1 MPWKVSDVERHK
13 KGLTTEE
20 KKKWVSIANRVLA
33 TCKKKG
39 ETNCDAKAIRIA
51 NSQVTANAEW
61 KDSMTGI
68 SLSVNEQIA
77 YVPRIETLN
86 YTEYIVVPV
95 VMMVEGVHNGSKG
108 ATFHSAEELEKTVD
122 YWEGKPVTLSHPQID
137 GYFVSAN
144 SDEVVEAWGVGFVS
158 NAKMKDKKLTAEIYI
173 DPIKLSEID
182 QGTLEAVRVG
192 KIIEVSVG
200 VFTTDEEIEG
210 EWKGEKYIK
219 ISKNHIPD
227 HLALLPGEVGA
238 CSVND
243 GCGLRVNNEKKE
255 GGKNVIQVNTELLK
269 SVNEQGYKLHPIVY
283 EESLSARID
292 KIVRAVYALDTDK
305 SYNYVEEVYETA
317 VVYVKR
323 EEGQEA
329 KLYKQFYQINE
340 DQTVSLI
347 GDPIQVIKKIEY
359 LQINKKVDMCKKCPE
374 KAKMLVESPNT
385 NFVESDLEWLSELGE
400 DKLDK
405 MIPKLNVN
413 KQPPTLE
420 EAWGVIQANQVSLED
435 YLKALPANVK
445 SEVEKG
451 LQLFRELRSNM
462 VKNILENTEKDT
474 WSETELNEMSV
485 EVLQK
490 IEKSIQKKSVGDYSL
505 LGVHASGDN
514 NSEKEVVMLP

>member
-1 MPWKVSDVERHK
+1 MPWKVSDVEKHK
-13 KGLTTEE
+13 KGLTIEE
-20 KKKWVSIANRVLA
+20 KKKWVSIANRVLT
-33 TCKKKG
+33 TCKKNG

-51 NSQVTANAEW
+51 NSQVNVNAEW
-61 KDSMTGI
+61 KDSMVGI
-68 SLSVNEQIA
+68 SLSINEQIA

-86 YTEYIVVPV
+86 DTEYLVVPV

-108 ATFHSAEELEKTVD
+108 PTFHSAEELEKTIN

-137 GYFVSAN
+137 GYFVSA
-144 SDEVVEAWGVGFVS
+144 STDKVIEEWGVGFVT
-158 NAKMKDKKLTAEIYI
+158 NAEMKDKKLTAEVYI
-173 DPIKLSEID
+173 DPNRLSEID
-182 QGTLEAVRVG
+182 PDTLEMVRTG
-192 KIIEVSVG
+192 KIVEVSVG
-200 VFTTDEEIEG
+200 VFTEDQEVEG
-210 EWKGEKYIK
+210 EWNGEKYIK
-219 ISKNHIPD
+219 ISKNHVPD

-243 GCGLRVNNEKKE
+243 GCGLRVNNEKKK
-255 GGKNVIQVNTELLK
+255 GGKNVIQINKELLK
-269 SVNEQGYKLHPIVY
+269 SVNEQGFKVHPIVY

-292 KIVRAVYALDTDK
+292 KIIRAIYSLDTDK
-305 SYNYVEEVYETA
+305 SYNYVEEVYETS

-329 KLYKQFYQINE
+329 KLFKQFYQINE

-347 GDPIQVIKKIEY
+347 GDPIQVIKKVEY
-359 LQINKKVDMCKKCPE
+359 LQINKKVDMCKQCPE

-420 EAWGVIQANQVSLED
+420 EAWRVIQANQVSLED
-435 YLKALPANVK
+435 YLKALPVNIK

-451 LQLFRELRSNM
+451 LQLFKELRSNM

-474 WSETELNEMSV
+474 WKEEELNEMSV

-490 IEKSIQKKSVGDYSL
+490 IEKSIQKSSNGNYSL
-505 LGVHASGDN
+505 LGVHGSGESKN
-514 NSEKEVVMLP
+514 EAEVVMLP